1 MSAVPKPR
9 YTPEEYLAVERASEF
24 RHEFYRGEMFAM
36 AGASEAHNLIADN
49 VTFGLRERLRDKGCR
64 AYSSDMRVQVSA
76 NGLYTYPDVVVA
88 CPPIEF
94 LDDTRDTLLNP
105 QVIVEVLSKTTE
117 KYDRGKKFD
126 LYREL
131 SSLKQYVLISQ
142 NEARVASYVRQV
154 DGVAWL
160 MVPSAGLDATLD
172 FPTIDCRMPLA
183 EVYRDIDFA
192 LTQAEAEPDPIRT

>member
-9 YTPEEYLAVERASEF
+9 YTLEEYLARERASEV
-24 RHEFYRGEMFAM
+24 RHEFYRGDVFVM

-49 VTFGLRERLRDKGCR
+49 VTFGLRERLRDQGCR
-64 AYSSDMRVQVSA
+64 AYSSDMRVQVQPD
-76 NGLYTYPDVVVA
+76 GLYTYPDVVVA

-94 LDDTRDTLLNP
+94 LDESRDTLLNP
-105 QVIVEVLSKTTE
+105 QVIVEVLSKKTE

-131 SSLKQYVLISQ
+131 ASLKQYVLISQ
-142 NEARVASYVRQV
+142 VEARVSSFVRQA

-160 MVPSAGLDATLD
+160 MVPSDGMEATLD
-172 FPTIDCRMPLA
+172 FPTIGCRMPLA
-183 EVYRDIDFA
+183 EVYRDVDFA
-192 LTQAEAEPDPIRT
+192 LTQAETEPDPIRS

>member
-9 YTPEEYLAVERASEF
+9 YSPDEYLALERTSEF

-49 VTFGLRERLRDKGCR
+49 VTFELRERLPDKGCR
-64 AYSSDMRVQVSA
+64 AYSSDMRVRVSE
-76 NGLYTYPDVVVA
+76 NGLYTYPDVAVA

-94 LDDTRDTLLNP
+94 LDESRDTLVNP
-105 QVIVEVLSKTTE
+105 QVIVEVLSKSTE
-117 KYDRGKKFD
+117 KFDRGKKFE

-131 SSLKQYVLISQ
+131 PSLKQYVLIAQ
-142 NEARVASYVRQV
+142 AEARVDSYVRQA

-160 MVPSAGLDATLD
+160 MVPSGGLEAMLD
-172 FPTIDCRMPLA
+172 FPTIEGRMSLA
-183 EVYRDIDFA
+183 EVYRDVDFA
-192 LTQAEAEPDPIRT
+192 LTQAEAEPIRS

>member
-9 YTPEEYLAVERASEF
+9 YTPEEYLAVERVSEI
-24 RHEFYRGEMFAM
+24 RHEFYRGELFEMV
-36 AGASEAHNLIADN
+36 GASEAHNLIADN
-49 VTFGLRERLRDKGCR
+49 VTFALRERLRDKGCR

-94 LDDTRDTLLNP
+94 EDETRDTLLNP
-105 QVIVEVLSKTTE
+105 QVIVEVLSKSTE

-142 NEARVASYVRQV
+142 TEARVASFVRQA
-154 DGVAWL
+154 DGATWL
-160 MVPSAGLDATLD
+160 MVPSSGLEGTLD
-172 FPTIDCRMPLA
+172 FPTVECRLSLA
-183 EVYRDIDFA
+183 EVYRDVDFA
-192 LTQAEAEPDPIRT
+192 LTQAEADPIRF